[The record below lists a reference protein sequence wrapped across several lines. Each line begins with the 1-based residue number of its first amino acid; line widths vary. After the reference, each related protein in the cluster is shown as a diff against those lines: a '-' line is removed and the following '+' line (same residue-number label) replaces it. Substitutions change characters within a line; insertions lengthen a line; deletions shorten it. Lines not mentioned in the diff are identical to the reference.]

1 MDDPGRQQRIEG
13 QLAAGDEDPLEQIA
27 RFAQGGQHPWR
38 SDTPGSF
45 CPVSF
50 QHEPATGALVDVAYL
65 VVIARYRK
73 MALRAFRLR
82 MGGPNGMVPFVGLR
96 RPFSPQAERLSE
108 EPHMKKSKA
117 TADQPVGIVIATGGI
132 VPTSPRVKAYF
143 WCEEP
148 TPGADESEK

>member
-1 MDDPGRQQRIEG
+1 MHVFGAKAVTEM
-13 QLAAGDEDPLEQIA
+13 A
-27 RFAQGGQHPWR
+27 HPASR
-38 SDTPGSF
+38 LRTCAVTS
-45 CPVSF
+45 
-50 QHEPATGALVDVAYL
+50 GAL
-65 VVIARYRK
+65 
-73 MALRAFRLR
+73 
-82 MGGPNGMVPFVGLR
+82 PFAGLR